1 MQPFQFRCTHQNYN
15 TTNLI
20 VSPREGSNELFFS
33 PTNESPKNTL
43 SNTNGF
49 NETKMLL
56 TNNSKYLNLRK
67 YNNISTN
74 GFNTLNTNTTS
85 SKLLTINSTSSSMLP
100 ISTYIS
106 TSSLQTGIAS
116 YSIPRTKR
124 FKNTYKSSYCDT
136 IYNLPDFRS
145 TGISIGNG
153 KRKDL
158 FDKNKGF
165 IPSTHDYVFTSV
177 FDDNLNKKKGASMAG
192 KSQIR
197 VNIVLHLFNLVIQ
210 NL

>member
-116 YSIPRTKR
+116 Y
-124 FKNTYKSSYCDT
+124 
-136 IYNLPDFRS
+136 